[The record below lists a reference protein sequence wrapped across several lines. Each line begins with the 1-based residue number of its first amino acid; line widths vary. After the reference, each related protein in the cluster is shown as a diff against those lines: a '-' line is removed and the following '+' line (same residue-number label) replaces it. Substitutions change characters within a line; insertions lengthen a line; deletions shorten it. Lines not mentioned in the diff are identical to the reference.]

1 MAKTVGKLTNEGD
14 YDFIVIG
21 LVCQNRDYR
30 LCHEL
35 NKVLNIELGK
45 KDNYSVF
52 NNKRMEDHTFSF
64 YEYLNEDE
72 DRYNLISN
80 KCAKGALLPEQKIID
95 YLFLIR
101 PDKIRIN
108 QEELI
113 EQLNQIK
120 IILGVYPF
128 DILKLKSKRN
138 LLF

>member
-35 NKVLNIELGK
+35 NKVLNIELEK

-64 YEYLNEDE
+64 YEYLDEDE

-80 KCAKGALLPEQKIID
+80 KCSKGALLPEQKIID

-101 PDKIRIN
+101 PDKLRIN
-108 QEELI
+108 QEELV
-113 EQLNQIK
+113 EQLNKIK